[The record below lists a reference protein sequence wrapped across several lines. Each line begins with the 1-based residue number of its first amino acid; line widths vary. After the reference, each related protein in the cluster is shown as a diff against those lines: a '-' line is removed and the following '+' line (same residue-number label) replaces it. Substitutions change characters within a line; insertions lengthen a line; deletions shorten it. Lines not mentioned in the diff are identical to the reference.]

1 MTASLRHAQPVLS
14 AAINAG
20 FRESGVQSLK
30 NLDDANS
37 FPMVAIRTS
46 GLALSSL
53 IGFATTSGDGL
64 AIAQALVDDNHLGML
79 LQLANDRFKANAERI
94 KRFEEDLFKK
104 LESRQSTDPDWE
116 DAKTRRERKR
126 AEGLREQERF
136 QRQPGWRSQR
146 SELSLE

>member
-1 MTASLRHAQPVLS
+1 MTASLHHAQPVLS

-53 IGFATTSGDGL
+53 IGFATNGDGPEFE
-64 AIAQALVDDNHLGML
+64 QALVDDNHLRML

-104 LESRQSTDPDWE
+104 FESRQGTDPDWE

-136 QRQPGWRSQR
+136 QRQPGPRSQGP
-146 SELSLE
+146 ELSLE